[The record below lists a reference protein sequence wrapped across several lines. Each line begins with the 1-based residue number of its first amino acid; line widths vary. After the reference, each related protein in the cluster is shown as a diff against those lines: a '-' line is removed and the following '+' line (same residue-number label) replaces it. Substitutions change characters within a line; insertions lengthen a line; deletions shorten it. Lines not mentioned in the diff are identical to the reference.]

1 MLRFASSEP
10 PRWLT
15 PVLALIPVV
24 PPLYLL
30 AFGALGRL
38 RTLNKVA
45 RWMLLAFVLSQVL
58 AALLSPNPL
67 VSVVATAARTLFIL
81 AMVAAGVYLQ
91 DSRRLLPLLWGELV
105 IMVSAWAYTLH
116 TQGLHG
122 VLERLGHPY
131 YYVVSLGLVGVVS
144 IWLALFW
151 RGGAR
156 WWRWLAGLAGLA
168 TLLASGSRGP
178 LLALVMGTGVAVALT
193 GRKQVRNGLLLGLVL
208 LGGLVYVASRPN
220 VPSNPVGRFLERQVS
235 GRNYVWQDAYAG
247 FQTSP
252 MGGVGPYQGG
262 PYLNYLFKDGC
273 HLNPSLDRNN
283 IQCPEQMTKLY
294 GIWLIAHNAWL
305 HWLLETGIIGTL
317 GMTALYLYGL
327 YCAYR
332 RRDPLCLAILF
343 GYTAINMVDVLI
355 AVPTPHLA
363 ELFWAALGLSIAPA
377 NPAALAKD
385 AKATL
390 PIHTPVPLNPR

>member
-1 MLRFASSEP
+1 ML
-10 PRWLT
+10 
-15 PVLALIPVV
+15 

-38 RTLNKVA
+38 RTLGTVA
-45 RWMLLAFVLSQVL
+45 RWVLLGFMVSQLL

-67 VSVVATAARTLFIL
+67 VSVVASSARTLFIL

-91 DSRRLLPLLWGELV
+91 DSRRLLPLLWGEII
-105 IMVSAWAYTLH
+105 IMVTAWGYTLY
-116 TQGLHG
+116 TQGVHG

-144 IWLALFW
+144 MWLALFW
-151 RGGAR
+151 RGGVR
-156 WWRWLAGLAGLA
+156 WQRWAAGLLGFV

-178 LLALVMGTGVAVALT
+178 LLALVVGTAVAVALT
-193 GRKQVRNGLLLGLVL
+193 GRKQVRNGLLVGLVV
-208 LGGLVYVASRPN
+208 LGALVYGASRPG

-252 MGGVGPYQGG
+252 VGGVGPYQGG
-262 PYLNYLFKDGC
+262 AYLNYLFKDGC

-283 IQCPEQMTKLY
+283 IQCPEEVTRLY
-294 GIWLIAHNAWL
+294 GLWLIAHNAWL
-305 HWLLETGIIGTL
+305 HWLLETGLVGTL
-317 GMTALYLYGL
+317 GMTALYGYGL
-327 YCAYR
+327 YSAYR
-332 RRDPLCLAILF
+332 KRDPLPIAILF

-363 ELFWAALGLSIAPA
+363 ELFWAALGLSISPDLPPAKGAETTPPVRTVAP
-377 NPAALAKD
+377 LS
-385 AKATL
+385 
-390 PIHTPVPLNPR
+390 PR